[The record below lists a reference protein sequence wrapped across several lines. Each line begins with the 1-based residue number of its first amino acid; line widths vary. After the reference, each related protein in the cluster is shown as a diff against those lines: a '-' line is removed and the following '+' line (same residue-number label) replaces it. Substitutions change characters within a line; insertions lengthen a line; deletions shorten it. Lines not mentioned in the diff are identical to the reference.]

1 MYQKE
6 LLIDNRKVN
15 INLETEIGTGK
26 PILDM
31 AFLQAGF
38 RQTILS
44 DELSADLENLNPHK
58 FGENPFGGNE
68 HVVMTMM
75 EQLKKVIE
83 NHIKHYKRMLQ
94 SDLGTY
100 VTESIVILDAY
111 YEQVLGESF
120 EKKKKET
127 FHMYFNFF
135 YKQFPPEWNK

>member
-6 LLIDNRKVN
+6 LLIDDRKVK

-38 RQTILS
+38 RQTISS
-44 DELSADLENLNPHK
+44 DELSTDLENLNPHK

-68 HVVMTMM
+68 HVIMTMM

-100 VTESIVILDAY
+100 VTESIIILDAY

-120 EKKKKET
+120 ENKKKET
-127 FHMYFNFF
+127 FQMYFNFF